1 MVDLPGSLGFA
12 RPRTEN
18 TLSRRRAATIDLIA
32 TFSLTVSLVIAVT
45 AVSLGNRSLARME
58 TSRPDIGANADR
70 SAARSDRR
78 VAFTESAAIDVK
90 SAGLV

>member
-1 MVDLPGSLGFA
+1 MVDLPDSLGFA

-58 TSRPDIGANADR
+58 TRDRTLVQMPIGALLDQTDGWLSLKAQQ
-70 SAARSDRR
+70 
-78 VAFTESAAIDVK
+78 
-90 SAGLV
+90 

>member
-58 TSRPDIGANADR
+58 TCDRTLVQMPIGALLDQTDGWLSLKAQQ
-70 SAARSDRR
+70 
-78 VAFTESAAIDVK
+78 
-90 SAGLV
+90 

>member
-58 TSRPDIGANADR
+58 TRDRTLVQMAIGALLDQTDGWLSLKAQQ
-70 SAARSDRR
+70 
-78 VAFTESAAIDVK
+78 
-90 SAGLV
+90 

>member
-1 MVDLPGSLGFA
+1 MTMMADLPGSLGFA

-58 TSRPDIGANADR
+58 ALERPSVQTPIGALLDQTDGWLSLRAQQ
-70 SAARSDRR
+70 
-78 VAFTESAAIDVK
+78 
-90 SAGLV
+90 

>member
-58 TSRPDIGANADR
+58 TRDRTLVQMVIGALLDQTDGWLSLKAQQ
-70 SAARSDRR
+70 
-78 VAFTESAAIDVK
+78 
-90 SAGLV
+90 

>member
-1 MVDLPGSLGFA
+1 MMADLPGSLGFA

-32 TFSLTVSLVIAVT
+32 TFSLTVSLLIAVT

-58 TSRPDIGANADR
+58 AHDRPSVQIPIEALLDQTDGWLSLRAQQ
-70 SAARSDRR
+70 
-78 VAFTESAAIDVK
+78 
-90 SAGLV
+90 